1 MFNRIGWVVLALA
14 TAVGSSGCARF
25 RVHNVYDNAKPG
37 KPLEVPPDLTSP
49 STLGALTIPD
59 ANGSARAA
67 EVGVP
72 GLPSSALVT
81 EVVIADDPASGFRR
95 VGLALERSGVAQV
108 LSKDESASSYK
119 VHVGFTVVEE
129 KPGFFRRMFSRG
141 GGKTTSVDRV
151 VRLVPA
157 GGGSKVQIEDESGKV
172 VDDESAH
179 RLLAALKERLG

>member
-25 RVHNVYDNAKPG
+25 RVHNVYDNARPG

-108 LSKDESASSYK
+108 LWKD
-119 VHVGFTVVEE
+119 
-129 KPGFFRRMFSRG
+129 
-141 GGKTTSVDRV
+141 
-151 VRLVPA
+151 
-157 GGGSKVQIEDESGKV
+157 
-172 VDDESAH
+172 
-179 RLLAALKERLG
+179 